1 MTIQQS
7 LDKPEILKRHID
19 AEMFGVKGGVIAMV
33 GLLTFTKG
41 ILCKKEVLGE
51 TYSAQIAGINVEISF
66 PRILDSSDPDELKE
80 SNLLPPAKGS
90 SFRRG
95 DEEIAWGHP
104 VNYPNLSSFVKCAL
118 VEVSCQE
125 HECEAIA
132 QKLYAAIKKWGDAV
146 ISYCQLCSK
155 QGIYRDKNG
164 QATAAELELLS
175 ADGYIYNKN
184 GSTIYLYAYPSDV
197 SVSKQQLEQ
206 AMIFAAS
213 GKELLL
219 EYQMLLSAYE
229 ARRKLQNRQAIIDAC
244 SAAELCLVDKIKDY
258 CGTKDMEAEI
268 LLDKYK
274 SIGDRFRLVEKIDG
288 NSIAV
293 DYNNLIVKPRNDI
306 AHNREVYPT
315 DKTTDELISAVEQ
328 YLEHYHTRYY

>member
-1 MTIQQS
+1 M
-7 LDKPEILKRHID
+7 
-19 AEMFGVKGGVIAMV
+19 AMV

-51 TYSAQIAGINVEISF
+51 TYPTQIAGIDVRISF
-66 PRILDSSDPDELKE
+66 PAAPDTFDQDRSYPVGL
-80 SNLLPPAKGS
+80 SNPLLLPLRGKNLE
-90 SFRRG
+90 RG
-95 DEEIAWGHP
+95 DEEVFWGCP
-104 VNYPNLSSFVKCAL
+104 MDYPDLNSEVECAL
-118 VEVSCQE
+118 VEIDCQE
-125 HECEAIA
+125 HECEAMA
-132 QKLYAAIKKWGDAV
+132 QRLYAAVEKWGDAV

-155 QGIYRDKNG
+155 QGLYRDKNI
-164 QATAAELELLS
+164 QNASAKLELLS
-175 ADGYIYNKN
+175 ADGYIYNACR
-184 GSTIYLYAYPSDV
+184 SHIYLRVSSDETV
-197 SVSKQQLEQ
+197 VSKQQLEQ
-206 AMIFAAS
+206 AMSFAAS
-213 GKELLL
+213 GKELRL

-244 SAAELCLVDKIKDY
+244 SAVELCLVDKIKDY

-328 YLEHYHTRYY
+328 YLEHYHTGYY